1 MATTY
6 EIYADEAWTHGG
18 EPPNRYWRIYGGIF
32 GVQSNLDRLDTRLRS
47 VIAAYGV
54 RGEVKWGKLNAINY
68 DCYVH
73 LANLIF
79 DEIEE
84 GNVKY
89 RQMFLD
95 RSYVWVPKRGD
106 PEETELTIQFKLYY
120 QFLKHAFGLQYVP
133 RDPNDDQIDLYVR
146 LDSHT
151 SQRHTDQLRS
161 FAGAFPRILNRRDFS
176 VRVTFHNSSK
186 VPRLQICDLLMGAAG
201 SYGNRMHKKRRAGQ
215 RGMTQKQQLRLNFCK
230 HIYQRLRQIDAAERG
245 SKAFNWFE
253 TTGLDGTVENLF
265 HHKVRIWKFIP
276 KRHVR
281 DKGWQNDHLDKQ
293 GYYQGPDIV
302 PAP

>member
-1 MATTY
+1 
-6 EIYADEAWTHGG
+6 
-18 EPPNRYWRIYGGIF
+18 
-32 GVQSNLDRLDTRLRS
+32 
-47 VIAAYGV
+47 
-54 RGEVKWGKLNAINY
+54 
-68 DCYVH
+68 
-73 LANLIF
+73 
-79 DEIEE
+79 
-84 GNVKY
+84 
-89 RQMFLD
+89 MFLD

-146 LDSHT
+146 LDTHT

-176 VRVTFHNSSK
+176 VRVTFHNSSR

-201 SYGNRMHKKRRAGQ
+201 SYGNRMHKRRRAGQ